1 MAAMKV
7 DLGIWS
13 KLTRVVIVL
22 LGLAGFL
29 GVAVWYLP
37 LINQNEKYRK
47 EILRLDLQNQREL
60 DTNKALQGQIEALQH
75 DPKTVERLAR
85 ERLNY
90 AKTGETVFYFE
101 EAAATNSPNPR

>member
-1 MAAMKV
+1 MKV
-7 DLGIWS
+7 NLGIWS

-22 LGLAGFL
+22 LGLAGVL

-60 DTNKALQGQIEALQH
+60 DTNKALKGQIEALQH

-90 AKTGETVFYFE
+90 ARPGETVIHFD
-101 EAAATNSPNPR
+101 EATATNNPTPR

>member
-1 MAAMKV
+1 MEGMNV

-22 LGLAGFL
+22 LGLAGLL

-37 LINQNEKYRK
+37 LIYQNENMRK
-47 EILRLDLQNQREL
+47 EILRLDLQNQREVE
-60 DTNKALQGQIEALQH
+60 TNKVLKGAIDALQR
-75 DPKTVERLAR
+75 DPKTVERMAR

-90 AKTGETVFYFE
+90 ARPGETVFHFDE
-101 EAAATNSPNPR
+101 QTATNKATP

>member
-1 MAAMKV
+1 MLAMKV

-22 LGLAGFL
+22 LGLAGVL

-37 LINQNEKYRK
+37 LISQNEKYRK

-60 DTNKALQGQIEALQH
+60 DTNKVLKGQIEALQH

-90 AKTGETVFYFE
+90 AKPGETIFHFE
-101 EAAATNSPNPR
+101 EPVATNTPTPR

>member
-1 MAAMKV
+1 MDTMKV

-22 LGLAGFL
+22 LGLAGVL
-29 GVAVWYLP
+29 GVALWYLP

-47 EILRLDLQNQREL
+47 EILRLDLQNQREME
-60 DTNKALQGQIEALQH
+60 TNKALKGQIDALQH

-90 AKTGETVFYFE
+90 AKPGETVFHFE
-101 EAAATNSPNPR
+101 EAPATNSTAPR

>member
-1 MAAMKV
+1 MKV

-60 DTNKALQGQIEALQH
+60 DTNKVLRGQIEALQH

-90 AKTGETVFYFE
+90 AKPGETIFHFDE
-101 EAAATNSPNPR
+101 QPTTNNPAPR